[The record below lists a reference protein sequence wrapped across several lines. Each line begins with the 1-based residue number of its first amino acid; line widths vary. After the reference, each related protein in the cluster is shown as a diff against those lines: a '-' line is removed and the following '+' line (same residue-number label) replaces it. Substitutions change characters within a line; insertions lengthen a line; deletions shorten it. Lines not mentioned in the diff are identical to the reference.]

1 MLRLPY
7 VALAAGLM
15 AVLSLPARAADTK
28 VDTKAAAKAATK
40 ADAKA
45 EAKSA
50 AQERQRKLIEVL
62 KSDAPA
68 RDKAL
73 PCKQLA
79 IYGNEDAVPALAA
92 LLPNAELS
100 SWARVA
106 LEVIPGPA
114 ADKALR
120 EAMGKVQG
128 RLLVGVINSL
138 GVRRDARAV
147 DSLIARLSDS
157 DAEVASAA
165 AVALGRIGGPPAVK
179 ALEQALSGAPAGV
192 RSAAAEGCILIA
204 ERSGAGGHPAEAVK
218 LYDAVRQAYVP
229 MQRVVEATRG
239 AILARGTAGVPL
251 LVEQLR
257 SDDKRRLT
265 VGLRVAREL
274 PGREVTDAL
283 VAELG
288 RAAPSR
294 QALLLMALADRGDKT
309 VLPVVLQAAKSGPAK
324 ARSAALGVLKRL
336 GNVSCVGVL
345 LEASLASDAETSQ
358 TAVNVLAEM
367 PGEDV
372 DNDLAARLLKAQGK
386 TRQVLIELAGRRRIA
401 AASAALWKA
410 ADDPDAQIRA
420 AALVALGSTVELGD
434 LPVLIGR
441 VVKPEKS
448 EDAAAAQQA
457 LGAACQ
463 RMADREATAAKLV
476 SALGQAPVAAR
487 CGLLEILASMGGPTA
502 LSAVGAAAK
511 GSTPETRE
519 TASRL
524 LGEWMD
530 VDAAPVLL
538 DLAKTAAEEKYKVRA
553 MRGYIRL
560 VRQFVLPDGQRVEM
574 CRTALETADR
584 DAEKQL
590 VLEVMRRYPSA
601 EMLALALEA
610 AKIPGLKDDAAGA
623 SLAIAQRLG
632 GAADKVRK
640 VMSQVGHGSMKIE
653 ILKAEYGAGDK
664 FADVTGLL
672 KPLVHDFPV
681 ITLPSDDYNSAF
693 GGDPAPGVVKQLKI
707 RYRMNGKPGQV
718 SFDEN
723 ATIVLPMPK

>member
-7 VALAAGLM
+7 VALAAGLL

-28 VDTKAAAKAATK
+28 TETT
-40 ADAKA
+40 
-45 EAKSA
+45 SA

-62 KSDAPA
+62 TSDAPA
-68 RDKAL
+68 REKAI

-92 LLPNAELS
+92 LLPNPELS

-106 LEVIPGPA
+106 LEAIPGPA

-120 EAMGKVQG
+120 GAMSKVQG

-147 DSLIARLSDS
+147 DSLIARLAVA

-165 AVALGRIGGPPAVK
+165 AVALGRIGGEPALK
-179 ALEQALSGAPAGV
+179 ALQKALSGAPDLSV

-204 ERSGAGGHPAEAVK
+204 ERSGAEGHPAEAVK
-218 LYDAVRQAYVP
+218 LYDAVRKADVLP
-229 MQRVVEATRG
+229 ERMLEATRG

-257 SDDKRRLT
+257 SNDKRRLV

-274 PGREVTDAL
+274 AGREVTDAL

-294 QALLLMALADRGDKT
+294 RGLLLLALADRGDKT
-309 VLPVVLQAAKSGPAK
+309 VLPVVLQAAKSGPAEV
-324 ARSAALGVLKRL
+324 RSVALGVLKRL
-336 GNVSCVGVL
+336 GNVSCDAFL
-345 LEASLASDAETSQ
+345 LEASLESDAQIAQ
-358 TAVNVLAEM
+358 TAMNVLAEM
-367 PGEDV
+367 PGRDV
-372 DNDLAARLLKAQGK
+372 DNDLAARLLKAEGK
-386 TRQVLIELAGRRRIA
+386 TRQILIELAGRRGIA

-410 ADDPDAQIRA
+410 ADDPDAQVRA
-420 AALVALGSTVELGD
+420 TALTALGSTVELGD

-448 EDAAAAQQA
+448 EDTAAAQQA
-457 LGAACQ
+457 LCSACQ

-476 SALGQAPVAAR
+476 SAMGEAPAAAR

-502 LSAVGAAAK
+502 LSAVGAATK
-511 GSTPETRE
+511 GSVPETRE

-538 DLAKTAAEEKYKVRA
+538 DLARTAEEEKYRVRA

-560 VRQFVLPDGQRVEM
+560 VRQFVLPDDQRVQM
-574 CRTALETADR
+574 CRTALETAAR
-584 DAEKQL
+584 DAEKKL
-590 VLEVMRRYPSA
+590 VLEVMRRYPSGQMLGLAIEA
-601 EMLALALEA
+601 E
-610 AKIPGLKDDAAGA
+610 KIPGLKDDATGV
-623 SLAIAQRLG
+623 SLAIAQRIG
-632 GAADKVRK
+632 GASDQVRK
-640 VMSQVGHGSMKIE
+640 VMSQVAHGSMKIE
-653 ILKAEYGAGDK
+653 ILKAEYGADNK
-664 FADVTGLL
+664 FTDVTGLL
-672 KPLVHDFPV
+672 KQVVHDFPV
-681 ITLPSDDYNSAF
+681 ITLPSDSYNASF

-707 RYRMNGKPGQV
+707 RYRMNGKPGQI
-718 SFDEN
+718 SFAED
-723 ATIVLPMPK
+723 ATIVLPMPKQP